1 MLYLQLPFYGK
12 RGSIAEIKET
22 EKTYDVS
29 TYNNDGKASITSKV
43 KKTNSNLKAL
53 IKCIVENHPTFISY
67 LRSGMNIN
75 LMIGI
80 S

>member
-43 KKTNSNLKAL
+43 KKKRNQCSW
-53 IKCIVENHPTFISY
+53 SY
-67 LRSGMNIN
+67 PGRFHIHERKKGRV
-75 LMIGI
+75 
-80 S
+80 